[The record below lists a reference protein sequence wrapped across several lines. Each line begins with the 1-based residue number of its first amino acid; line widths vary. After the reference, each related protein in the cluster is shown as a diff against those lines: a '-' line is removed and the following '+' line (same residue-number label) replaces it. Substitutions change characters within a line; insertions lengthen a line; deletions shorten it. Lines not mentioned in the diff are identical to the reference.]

1 MDLDLFDR
9 NLIEVTIQFN
19 DVNNFLC
26 ENCGLTFS
34 SMKSIEKHKEKL
46 HQFSK
51 LNLNLFD
58 IFTNGAKNRGYP
70 SWLVLPNKVQQ
81 EIAFIFDNFTGN
93 TLLKKISELLQT
105 DFSSEIH
112 WSQNAQKFGDA
123 DLKFI
128 LGSMLPQIVW
138 RQSQ

>member
-112 WSQNAQKFGDA
+112 WSQNAQTID
-123 DLKFI
+123 
-128 LGSMLPQIVW
+128 
-138 RQSQ
+138 